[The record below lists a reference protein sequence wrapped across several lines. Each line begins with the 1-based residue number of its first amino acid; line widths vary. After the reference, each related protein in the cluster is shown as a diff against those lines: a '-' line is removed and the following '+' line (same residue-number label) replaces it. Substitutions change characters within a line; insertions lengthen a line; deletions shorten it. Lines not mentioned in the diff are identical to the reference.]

1 MDGRSERDVR
11 LFPRGDSAHERRLV
25 AGLVEREKVQLRP
38 QAIAREARP
47 GKARDEK
54 DGFHA
59 GARARCQRDGARSAR
74 PAAHAHIKNEE

>member
-1 MDGRSERDVR
+1 
-11 LFPRGDSAHERRLV
+11 
-25 AGLVEREKVQLRP
+25 VQLRP

-59 GARARCQRDGARSAR
+59 GGRARCQPDGARSAR